1 MRKIAFFDFCRTL
14 VKFHTADAFV
24 DFVRET
30 EGTLCMKLQDI
41 LLKILF
47 RIRIVLI
54 LNKLIPGSGFSKRM
68 KLLELRG
75 FKSDRLEVLA
85 ESFYKK
91 EIKPNLISTIVD
103 EMQGLSKNGYEI
115 CIVSAGYSIY
125 LEYFAKDFNIRHV
138 IATSIDFNTKN
149 NLCTGKISGKD
160 CYNIEKVSMIK
171 EYFRGQNV
179 NYCESISYS
188 DCISDLPLLLLS
200 GQGVVVSEGT
210 PQSWSHI
217 YEFKELIWN

>member
-30 EGTLCMKLQDI
+30 EGSFCMKLQDI
-41 LLKILF
+41 LLNVLF
-47 RIRIVLI
+47 RTRIILI

-68 KLLELRG
+68 KLLQLKG
-75 FKSDRLEVLA
+75 FKSDRLEKLA
-85 ESFYKK
+85 ENFYTK

-103 EMQGLSKNGYEI
+103 EMQRLSRNGYEI

-125 LEYFAKDFNIRHV
+125 LDYFARDFNIEHV
-138 IATSIDFNTKN
+138 IATDIAFNTKN

-160 CYNIEKVSMIK
+160 CYNIEKVKMTK
-171 EYFRGQNV
+171 EYFRGQDV

-210 PQSWSHI
+210 PQQWSNI
-217 YEFKELIWN
+217 YEFKEIIWD